1 MMKYR
6 VIKAVNSLGETIYIP
21 QYRVL
26 FWWLNFSGDRTYHD
40 KDSAI
45 FFLRLNA
52 PARIIGN
59 IFEI

>member
-6 VIKAVNSLGETIYIP
+6 VIKAVNGYGETTYVP
-21 QYRVL
+21 QHRRMFL
-26 FWWLNFSGDRTYHD
+26 WRNFSGDRTYHD

-52 PARIIGN
+52 PAKIIGN